1 MPFLI
6 LLTFSALA
14 VSAVAGY
21 FSIAGLMA
29 IFPAAAIPI
38 LAMGVVL
45 EIAKLVTASWIY
57 RNWSK
62 AQVML
67 KVYFTSAVVILSL
80 ITSMG
85 IYGFL
90 SKAHLEHSVTTGD
103 KTLQIGRVDSRIDS
117 QQRRIDDANRVI
129 EQLDQTVETLIDYD
143 RIRGDDGAIAVRQSQ
158 ESERESL
165 NIVIDNATTA
175 MDELLEQKLT
185 LETEQLQVEV
195 EVGPIKYIAELI
207 YQESD
212 KKTLD
217 KAVRFVIILLVL
229 VFDPLAILL
238 VIAANMS
245 LLERRGERISFT
257 SLDDTAVVEDV
268 MEQPE
273 PESPD
278 QPEVTENEREQF
290 KRLDRSLRAKMEW
303 IIDKKD

>member
-273 PESPD
+273 PESLD

>member
-103 KTLQIGRVDSRIDS
+103 KTLQIGRVDSRIHS

-278 QPEVTENEREQF
+278 QPDVTENEREQF
-290 KRLDRSLRAKMEW
+290 KRLDRSIRAKMEW

>member
-143 RIRGDDGAIAVRQSQ
+143 RIRGNDGAIAVRQSQ
-158 ESERESL
+158 ENERESL
-165 NIVIDNATTA
+165 NLVIDNATTA
-175 MDELLEQKLT
+175 LDELLEQKLA

-268 MEQPE
+268 METE

-303 IIDKKD
+303 IVDKKD